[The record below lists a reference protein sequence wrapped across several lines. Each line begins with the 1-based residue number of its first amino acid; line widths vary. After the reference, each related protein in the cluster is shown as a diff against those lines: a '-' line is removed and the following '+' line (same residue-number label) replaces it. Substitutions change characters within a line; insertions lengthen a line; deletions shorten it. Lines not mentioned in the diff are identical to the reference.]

1 MSPEAYKVHAETALS
16 LMGRGKYFEARKY
29 LQVVVYW
36 CMDDLDPVI
45 NGQFRLALSNLDLG
59 IGNEDPYF
67 FLDIAAS
74 NLRDI
79 LTSLR
84 S

>member
-1 MSPEAYKVHAETALS
+1 MSPEVYKIHAQTVVTLLELE
-16 LMGRGKYFEARKY
+16 KYFDARKY
-29 LQVVVYW
+29 LEVIVCC

-45 NGQFRLALSNLDLG
+45 KGQFRLALSNLNLG